1 MFPFTELLE
10 ETPPRIK
17 VVDVGA
23 LPVQGLGNAW
33 DSMLAQGLCEVVG
46 FEPIAEACA
55 KLNAEQD
62 EARTYLPYA
71 IADGKPAVLKRCNY
85 DMTSSLLEPNTPLLE
100 KFVHLE
106 ELTRVVARE
115 PIETHRLDDIE
126 QAADMDFL
134 KLDVQG
140 SEVVVIENATRALA
154 TTVVVETEVEFVPL

>member
-62 EARTYLPYA
+62 EART
-71 IADGKPAVLKRCNY
+71 
-85 DMTSSLLEPNTPLLE
+85 
-100 KFVHLE
+100 
-106 ELTRVVARE
+106 
-115 PIETHRLDDIE
+115 
-126 QAADMDFL
+126 
-134 KLDVQG
+134 
-140 SEVVVIENATRALA
+140 
-154 TTVVVETEVEFVPL
+154 